1 MNVAASPPSSGR
13 GLRLT
18 LGADIIS
25 LDSARLVVG
34 RSRSC
39 DVRLRDDTVSRLHA
53 ALVWRGGT
61 LVLEDLGSSNGTWV
75 NGERILSPRS
85 VVAGD
90 TVRFGSVKGMIEAGA
105 TPPATP
111 GLPVAPAVA
120 TEHTHGLVL
129 GKPATFGRRLVALL
143 ADIGLFALGSALPFL
158 PLLVVVFGETRALIP
173 PTLLASLPTKAFFAG
188 VCGVLWLLFVFIY
201 VIDGWARRGGSPGM
215 RALGL
220 RLFDWRQRIPIGYTR
235 AWLRLGAVLVTCMT
249 LGLGFLLIAFR
260 KDRRALHDL
269 LAGTIVA
276 HPPRRATRR
285 PPS

>member
-1 MNVAASPPSSGR
+1 MAASPPSSGR

-18 LGADIIS
+18 LGADLVS
-25 LDSARLVVG
+25 LDSARIVVG

-53 ALVWRGGT
+53 ALIWRGGT

-90 TVRFGSVKGMIEAGA
+90 AVRFGSVKGAIEAGVTPATTSTPVA
-105 TPPATP
+105 TP
-111 GLPVAPAVA
+111 VVA

-129 GKPATFGRRLVALL
+129 GKPATFARRIAALL
-143 ADIGLFALGSALPFL
+143 VDLGLFAIGSALPFL
-158 PLLVVVFGETRALIP
+158 PLLIVVLGEARSLIP
-173 PTLLASLPTKAFFAG
+173 HTLLATLPTKAFFAG
-188 VCGVLWLLFVFIY
+188 VCGVLWLLFAFVY
-201 VIDGWARRGGSPGM
+201 LVDGWARRGGSPGM

-220 RLFDWRQRIPIGYTR
+220 RLFDWRQRIPIGYAR
-235 AWLRLGAVLVTCMT
+235 AWLRLGAVLVTCLT
-249 LGLGFLLIAFR
+249 LGLGFLLIPFR

-276 HPPRRATRR
+276 HPPRRASRR
-285 PPS
+285 PYS

>member
-1 MNVAASPPSSGR
+1 VAASPPSNGR

-18 LGADIIS
+18 LGADAVS
-25 LDSARLVVG
+25 LDGPRLVVG

-85 VVAGD
+85 LVAGD
-90 TVRFGSVKGMIEAGA
+90 TVRFGSVKGAIESGA
-105 TPPATP
+105 
-111 GLPVAPAVA
+111 VAPASAQVAAPVVA

-129 GKPATFGRRLVALL
+129 GRPASFARRAAALL
-143 ADIGLFALGSALPFL
+143 VDLGLFTLGSVLPFL
-158 PLLVVVFGETRALIP
+158 PLLVVAYGETRSLIP
-173 PTLLASLPTKAFFAG
+173 PTLLASLPTKPFFAG
-188 VCGVLWLLFVFIY
+188 VCGVLWLLFAFVFL
-201 VIDGWARRGGSPGM
+201 IDGWARRGGSPGM

-235 AWLRLGAVLVTCMT
+235 AWLRLGAVLVTCLT
-249 LGLGFLLIAFR
+249 LGLGFLVIPFR
-260 KDRRALHDL
+260 RDRRALHDL
-269 LAGTIVA
+269 LAGTVVA
-276 HPPRRATRR
+276 HPPRRASRR
-285 PPS
+285 S